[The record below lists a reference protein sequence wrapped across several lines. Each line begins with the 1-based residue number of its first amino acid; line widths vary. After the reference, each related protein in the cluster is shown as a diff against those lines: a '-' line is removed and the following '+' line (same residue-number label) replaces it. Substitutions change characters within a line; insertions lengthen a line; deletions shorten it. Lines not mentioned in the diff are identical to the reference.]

1 MKLRATSYLFSS
13 SVMVNVAGLATGVML
28 ARFLGPVAR
37 GELASFLFWPT
48 FLAGIF
54 GLSLNTAAT
63 FHSARLKGSHRM
75 VAHKT
80 LSTMI
85 LGTALTMAPL
95 AYGILLLIDT
105 SRFLS
110 GMGFLAL
117 LYVASEIVRPSM
129 HGLDAGRRD
138 YVKLALFRLLMPLL
152 YLMFL
157 GTFGLLGSVSVETAV
172 IAVILASIISAT
184 VQSLWPWR
192 GIGIRDRFAT
202 EVLKTALRYHP
213 SGVLNAIQNNLDR
226 FIVVMFLPPSQ
237 IGVYFVASTFASAPY
252 AASQQAIVSQLLSDF
267 SSSRTAAETWYLLW
281 KLLIYV
287 FLVGVMLWLALALI
301 LPVAVPV
308 LVGNGYE
315 EVPGISAILALAF
328 TFRMNMTVVNAYLQS
343 IRASS
348 WLNAFATSYI
358 AGFMFAVFVVKPTT
372 GIGIAYCLLAG
383 FVANS
388 VFAVLVMVKA
398 KRSISTDFGSRDL

>member
-1 MKLRATSYLFSS
+1 
-13 SVMVNVAGLATGVML
+13 
-28 ARFLGPVAR
+28 
-37 GELASFLFWPT
+37 
-48 FLAGIF
+48 
-54 GLSLNTAAT
+54 
-63 FHSARLKGSHRM
+63 
-75 VAHKT
+75 
-80 LSTMI
+80 
-85 LGTALTMAPL
+85 
-95 AYGILLLIDT
+95 
-105 SRFLS
+105 
-110 GMGFLAL
+110 
-117 LYVASEIVRPSM
+117 
-129 HGLDAGRRD
+129 
-138 YVKLALFRLLMPLL
+138 
-152 YLMFL
+152 MFL

>member
-1 MKLRATSYLFSS
+1 
-13 SVMVNVAGLATGVML
+13 
-28 ARFLGPVAR
+28 
-37 GELASFLFWPT
+37 
-48 FLAGIF
+48 
-54 GLSLNTAAT
+54 
-63 FHSARLKGSHRM
+63 M